1 MTLNRFVL
9 RFTSTLICYK
19 FAKQLNTMKNALRKI
34 RIVRAGK
41 LKLFKLMSKKRF
53 FDILNK
59 ADNVFSKVYT
69 QKDVDYLAS
78 KL

>member
-1 MTLNRFVL
+1 
-9 RFTSTLICYK
+9 
-19 FAKQLNTMKNALRKI
+19 MKNTLRKI
-34 RIVRAGK
+34 RIIRAGK
-41 LKLFKLMSKKRF
+41 LNLFKMMSKKRF

-69 QKDVDYLAS
+69 QKDIDYLAS